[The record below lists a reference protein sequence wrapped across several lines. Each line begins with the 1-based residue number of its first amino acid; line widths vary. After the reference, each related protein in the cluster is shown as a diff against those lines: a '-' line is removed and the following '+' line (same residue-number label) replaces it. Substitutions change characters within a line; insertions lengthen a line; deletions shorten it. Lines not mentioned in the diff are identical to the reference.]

1 MLATARAGAL
11 AMAMDDLVRSVA
23 LRAGISPAQAA
34 RAVSTTLAFLA
45 ARLPSPVMGHIHE
58 AVMETGAR
66 AGGSPEGER
75 S

>member
-1 MLATARAGAL
+1 
-11 AMAMDDLVRSVA
+11 MAMDDLVRSVA

-34 RAVSTTLAFLA
+34 HAVCATLTFLA

-58 AVMETGAR
+58 AVREDGAE
-66 AGGSPEGER
+66 APGPCEGGR